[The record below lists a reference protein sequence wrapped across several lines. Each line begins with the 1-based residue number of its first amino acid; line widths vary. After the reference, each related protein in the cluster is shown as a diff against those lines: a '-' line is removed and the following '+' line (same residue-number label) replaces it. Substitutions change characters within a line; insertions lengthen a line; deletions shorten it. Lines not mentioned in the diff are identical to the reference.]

1 VDARVDGTLAEIE
14 ADDPVIA
21 GDGFGGET
29 FEHARGDP
37 FVAAIPQRRI
47 RHSVAQ
53 EALDIDPGAAGH
65 EPDQDAFEADPVRDP
80 RSMTPQRMLIDSW
93 ARQQRLHRRPH
104 RIYHFR
110 FERAHDVRDLH
121 RVVGTGSHPASKPG
135 RHNDRWMSCS
145 APIRATS

>member
-80 RSMTPQRMLIDSW
+80 RSMTPTDAHRLLGPAAAAPPPPTPHLPFQVR
-93 ARQQRLHRRPH
+93 AR
-104 RIYHFR
+104 
-110 FERAHDVRDLH
+110 A
-121 RVVGTGSHPASKPG
+121 
-135 RHNDRWMSCS
+135 
-145 APIRATS
+145 